1 MSGKRDYYE
10 VLGVERGASESDI
23 KKAYRKMA
31 KLYHPDLHPNDKEA
45 ETKFKEIS
53 EAYEVL
59 TDKQKR
65 ANYDRFGH
73 AGVDS
78 SYSSSSGGSGFGG
91 FGDIDLGDIFGSMF
105 GGGFS
110 GFNRGAAA
118 NRPAKGQDAYIGVTI
133 SFLEACLGVS
143 KEIDVKKMGRCD
155 VCGGSGAAS
164 GSAPQKCPNCNGTGQ
179 VKVSHRTPLGFM
191 SSISGCPRCRGKG
204 KIISTPCSSCGGSGT
219 KAISK
224 KIRINIPAG
233 IDDGQTLK
241 VSGEGNVGENGGYSG
256 DLNIAVTV
264 RPDPIFRRE
273 GYNILCEIPI
283 TYAQA
288 VNGAEVVVPTIE
300 GKVKY
305 NIPEGTQ
312 PGTTFRLRG
321 KGVKKLNSYGKGD
334 MLITTTVEVPRNL
347 TAAQKEKV
355 VELDKILSEKN
366 YKARRGF
373 FDKLKSMFE

>member
-45 ETKFKEIS
+45 ESKFKEIS

-59 TDKQKR
+59 VDKQKR

-110 GFNRGAAA
+110 GFDRGSAA
-118 NRPAKGQDAYIGVTI
+118 NRPTKGQDAYIGVTI

-143 KEIDVKKMGRCD
+143 KEVDVKKMDRCD

-179 VKVSHRTPLGFM
+179 VKISHRTPLGFM
-191 SSISGCPRCRGKG
+191 SSISSCPRCKGKG

-219 KAISK
+219 KAVSK

-355 VELDKILSEKN
+355 IELDKILSESN
-366 YKARRGF
+366 YKTRRGF